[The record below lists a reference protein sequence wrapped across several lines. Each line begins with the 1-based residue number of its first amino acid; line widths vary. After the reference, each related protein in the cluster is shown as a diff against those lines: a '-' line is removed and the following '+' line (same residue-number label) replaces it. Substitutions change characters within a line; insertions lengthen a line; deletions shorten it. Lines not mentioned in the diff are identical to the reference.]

1 MVRRRQRERGPSLI
15 EKRLQDAKDAIM
27 DRIEDSFDTGS
38 VSDSRLLLA
47 ALNTITD
54 LRRESKIDDLRQR
67 LPAQNFGRLGIRVL
81 LRIGGKTAPSGNRGF
96 EQHCWCDSGI
106 DDILHS
112 ERCKNY
118 GASGEWVALAA
129 RSESCGAI
137 ENDDRIRAVSRTS

>member
-1 MVRRRQRERGPSLI
+1 MVRRRQRERDPSLI

-67 LPAQNFGRLGIRVL
+67 LPAQNVG
-81 LRIGGKTAPSGNRGF
+81 
-96 EQHCWCDSGI
+96 H
-106 DDILHS
+106 
-112 ERCKNY
+112 
-118 GASGEWVALAA
+118 AA
-129 RSESCGAI
+129 
-137 ENDDRIRAVSRTS
+137 